1 MPGRATPIGPF
12 TRVAAAEAIYITPSS
27 AVRRRPGGLCK
38 AQKKAKSARVVK
50 KVKVMSKMTMRA
62 RIKNSSLVARTRNL
76 HGPYKN
82 RKNGR
87 AKRKTN
93 RTHPAAAKAGGKRAD
108 HSDMPKAR

>member
-62 RIKNSSLVARTRNL
+62 SIKNSRLVTRTSEL
-76 HGPYKN
+76 HRPSQNPKN
-82 RKNGR
+82 RR
-87 AKRKTN
+87 TKRKTN
-93 RTHPAAAKAGGKRAD
+93 RTQPAAAKAEGKRAD